1 VSPAEGRP
9 GPASS
14 GTTSQFLDWRKPAL
28 FGSAYELRD
37 QRETLVAELQFEDKP
52 AVSWG
57 LTDPR
62 AARVSAGDR
71 HWRFTVS
78 RGGFGGAIGFSATV
92 NVAGDTTLGF
102 TLSSFLSRATLRL
115 PDQRPLVWHG
125 KLARGTTSVFAD
137 ADETA
142 LVLFRSGSPTDHV
155 VSHIELTAAG
165 ARLDQWALMA
175 ALGLYLRL
183 LTGRAWR

>member
-1 VSPAEGRP
+1 VSPVEGRP

-14 GTTSQFLDWRKPAL
+14 GKVSQFLDWRKPAL

-37 QRETLVAELQFEDKP
+37 QREHLVAELQFDDKP

-78 RGGFGGAIGFSATV
+78 RSGLGGAIGFSATV
-92 NVAGDTTLGF
+92 NVAGDATLEF
-102 TLSSFLSRATLRL
+102 PLSSFLSRATLRL
-115 PDQRPLVWHG
+115 PDRRPLVWHG

-137 ADETA
+137 GEEKP
-142 LVLFRSGSPTDHV
+142 LVLFRSGSPTDRV
-155 VSHIELTAAG
+155 VSHVELTVAG
-165 ARLDQWALMA
+165 ARLDQWVLMA

-183 LTGRAWR
+183 LTGRTWR